1 MNNMNDVNNDNNQ
14 CAICLETINP
24 DDSSQSYKID
34 CNHEFHT
41 DCIMKWFRLGNSNCP
56 LCNDSP
62 NINTSFYTYTSYGT
76 STYIDERYKVIKR
89 ISRKKDAPEALK
101 KHIDKLKSLE
111 LELKE
116 ADKTRIEYLK
126 KPEVK
131 EYKKTL
137 AENNRRKWKK
147 RNSVHKQKIKIVS
160 LYPQLQI
167 FQSQGV
173 PQTFPITHIN

>member
-1 MNNMNDVNNDNNQ
+1 MNDVNDENNDNNQ
-14 CAICLETINP
+14 CAICLETINS

-62 NINTSFYTYTSYGT
+62 NIDTSTQYFAFSYGT
-76 STYIDERYKVIKR
+76 STYIDERCKEIKR
-89 ISRKKDAPEALK
+89 ISRKKNAPEALK
-101 KHIDKLKSLE
+101 KQIDKLKTLE
-111 LELKE
+111 AEFKE

-126 KPEVK
+126 KPEIK

-137 AENNRRKWKK
+137 AENNRLKWRK
-147 RNSVHKQKIKIVS
+147 RNAAHKQKIKIIT

-167 FQSQGV
+167 FPNV
-173 PQTFPITHIN
+173 N

>member
-1 MNNMNDVNNDNNQ
+1 MEQ
-14 CAICLETINP
+14 A
-24 DDSSQSYKID
+24 
-34 CNHEFHT
+34 
-41 DCIMKWFRLGNSNCP
+41 
-56 LCNDSP
+56 
-62 NINTSFYTYTSYGT
+62 
-76 STYIDERYKVIKR
+76 TYIDERYKVIKR
-89 ISRKKDAPEALK
+89 ISRKKIFSEALK
-101 KHIDKLKSLE
+101 KQIDKLKTLE

-116 ADKTRIEYLK
+116 ADKIRIDYLK

-147 RNSVHKQKIKIVS
+147 KNAAHKQKIKIVS

-173 PQTFPITHIN
+173 PKHSQSHMLIKP

>member
-1 MNNMNDVNNDNNQ
+1 MNNDLNNDSNNENNQ
-14 CAICLETINP
+14 CAICLETINSN
-24 DDSSQSYKID
+24 DSSQSYKID

-62 NINTSFYTYTSYGT
+62 NENTNAVLSSYGT
-76 STYIDERYKVIKR
+76 SLYIDERFKVIKN

-101 KHIDKLKSLE
+101 KHMDKFKTLE
-111 LELKE
+111 AQFKE
-116 ADKTRIEYLK
+116 ADKVRIEYLK

-131 EYKKTL
+131 EYQKII
-137 AENNRRKWKK
+137 AQNNRLKWKK
-147 RNSVHKQKIKIVS
+147 RSATHKQKIKIIS

-167 FQSQGV
+167 F
-173 PQTFPITHIN
+173 PN